1 MVTTT
6 AQRVALITGGN
17 RGLGR
22 ASALALAADGADI
35 ILTYRSNA
43 DEAAGVVDDITA
55 LGRTAVALQLDT
67 TAFSSFDAFVG
78 ELRSTLADRFDRANI
93 DILMNN
99 AGSVAVTPLG
109 GTTEQAVDT
118 MIDVHFKGVVLLTQA
133 LAPLI
138 ADGGRI
144 LNVSTGLSRF
154 YGEGFSVYASMKGA
168 IEVYTKYLA
177 RELGSRRIAVN
188 AIAPGATATDFGGG
202 TVRDN
207 VELRATIGSVTAM
220 GRVGEPADI
229 AGAVV
234 SILSESAGWI
244 TAQRIEASGG
254 QLL

>member
-1 MVTTT
+1 MTGSTHT
-6 AQRVALITGGN
+6 RVALITGGN

-22 ASALALAADGADI
+22 ASALALAADGTDI

-43 DEAAGVVDDITA
+43 DEAAGVVDEITA
-55 LGRTAVALQLDT
+55 LGRKAVALQLDT
-67 TAFSSFDAFVG
+67 TAFASFDAFAV
-78 ELRSTLADRFDRANI
+78 ELRSTLADRFDRADI

-99 AGSVAVTPLG
+99 AGSVAMTPLG
-109 GTTEQAVDT
+109 GTTEQAVDS
-118 MIDVHFKGVVLLTQA
+118 MIDVHFKGVVLLTQV
-133 LAPLI
+133 LAPLV

-154 YGEGFSVYASMKGA
+154 YAEGASVYASMKGA

-177 RELGSRRIAVN
+177 RELGPRGIAVN

-202 TVRDN
+202 AVRDN
-207 VELRATIGSVTAM
+207 ERMRSALSSVTAM
-220 GRVGEPADI
+220 GRVGEATDI

-254 QLL
+254 QSL